1 MQLKKTY
8 KNVNPEFLYDEMQDF
23 ILKQGATLG
32 KRKLEAYALPGGSS
46 HVSRATLTFTMPAQG
61 GKAEKECIRVHI
73 VGSAVGE
80 TKMVLDIDEKL
91 FRPDNVSAVEED
103 LDFIFGSY
111 EVKQ

>member
-1 MQLKKTY
+1 MQLRKTY
-8 KNVNPEFLYDEMQDF
+8 KNINPELLYDEMQDF

-32 KRKLEAYALPGGSS
+32 ERKLETYSLPGGSS
-46 HVSRATLTFTMPAQG
+46 HISRATLTFKMPTQG

-80 TKMVLDIDEKL
+80 TKMELDIDEKL
-91 FRPDNVSAVEED
+91 FLPANKSALEED

-111 EVKQ
+111 EVRQ